1 MSTLKGKSISSTYQ
15 NLLQTSSEVN
25 NTTLKKVETGSGTP
39 TSMRLATDKVEFTKV
54 GIGTS
59 DLNPDGL
66 LHVMG
71 VSAGSV
77 SSDVSA
83 NQLISQVRYI
93 MITMEITWV

>member
-25 NTTLKKVETGSGTP
+25 NTSLKNVETGSGN
-39 TSMRLATDKVEFTKV
+39 SVAMKLSTDKAEFTKV

-59 DLNPDGL
+59 GISPDGL

-77 SSDVSA
+77 TSNVSA
-83 NQLISQVRYI
+83 N
-93 MITMEITWV
+93 